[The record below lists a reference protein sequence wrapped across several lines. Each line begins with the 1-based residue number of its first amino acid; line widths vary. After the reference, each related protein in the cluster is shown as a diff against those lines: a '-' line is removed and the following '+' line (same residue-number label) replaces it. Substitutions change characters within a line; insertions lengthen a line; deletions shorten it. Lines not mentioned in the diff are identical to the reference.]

1 MGLQTLFLLLL
12 AIVPPLLLIY
22 LIYKLDKYE
31 KEPFKVCFIVFI
43 LGCATCFPIVIV
55 EFIAMVLIELRIPEG
70 SFFSYTLFAGTTN
83 IKILVTMIFG
93 VALIEE
99 YFKYLVLTKYAYKQ
113 DSFNEPMDGIVYG
126 VIASLG
132 FALVENIVYVFL
144 YADPGQEMSV
154 GILRMFTAIP
164 AHALMGVIM
173 GYYVGKAK
181 FDNVNSKKLM
191 SKGLLGAII
200 LHSSISFRV
209 SRIQSVKRE
218 IGTQTS
224 VAITFAPGRRDRAE
238 KYTSCRAC
246 QSLFRSSV
254 FVVH

>member
-1 MGLQTLFLLLL
+1 MNLHTLFLLLL
-12 AIVPPLLLIY
+12 AIVPPLFLIY

-31 KEPFKVCFIVFI
+31 KEPFKVCFILFI
-43 LGCATCFPIVIV
+43 LGCATCIPIVIV
-55 EFIAMVLIELRIPEG
+55 ELIAMVILELTIPEG

-132 FALVENIVYVFL
+132 FALVENIIYVFL
-144 YADPGQEMSV
+144 YADPGQEMRV

-181 FDNVNSKKLM
+181 FDKVNSKKLM
-191 SKGLLGAII
+191 AKGLLGAII
-200 LHSSISFRV
+200 LHSAYNYFLSLGNAMAVFSIISL
-209 SRIQSVKRE
+209 I
-218 IGTQTS
+218 I
-224 VAITFAPGRRDRAE
+224 AIVIARRSIKESQEASPF
-238 KYTSCRAC
+238 K
-246 QSLFRSSV
+246 
-254 FVVH
+254 

>member
-1 MGLQTLFLLLL
+1 MDLNTLFLLLL
-12 AIVPPLLLIY
+12 AIAPPLFLIY

-31 KEPFKVCFIVFI
+31 KEPFKVCFILFL
-43 LGCATCFPIVIV
+43 LGCATFIPIFIV
-55 EFIAMVLIELRIPEG
+55 ELIAMVTLELTIPEG
-70 SFFSYTLFAGTTN
+70 SFFSYTLFGGTTN

-132 FALVENIVYVFL
+132 FALVENVMYVF
-144 YADPGQEMSV
+144 ADPGEGIFV

-164 AHALMGVIM
+164 GHALMGVIM

-181 FDNVNSKKLM
+181 FDNVNSKELM
-191 SKGLLGAII
+191 AKGLTGAII
-200 LHSSISFRV
+200 LHSAYNYFLSLGNWMFVFSLVSLIVAFVIAKRSIKESQEASPF
-209 SRIQSVKRE
+209 K
-218 IGTQTS
+218 
-224 VAITFAPGRRDRAE
+224 
-238 KYTSCRAC
+238 
-246 QSLFRSSV
+246 
-254 FVVH
+254 